1 MTLFVLFMLK
11 RGFVLAVSKF
21 KHFKVLTGANVNS
34 ILTRVLV
41 AVGETTISISLCKSS
56 LNKALEQFKSFK
68 SIYF

>member
-1 MTLFVLFMLK
+1 MLK

-41 AVGETTISISLCKSS
+41 TVGETTLSISLHKSS
-56 LNKALEQFKSFK
+56 PNKALVKFKSF
-68 SIYF
+68 